1 MSGEYYEY
9 SGTQACQPCPYGSY
23 SYSYVPNKA
32 CSSCPSEA
40 NLCQKNETDLK
51 TGYWRQSGYSTTI
64 LKCPYNTCDGGTGS
78 SDDLCSAGSTGP
90 LCAVCLGHYYFN
102 SQTQKCQRCQSISYI
117 SPMLIAIFVIVSLC
131 IVVISYITFKKNI
144 SRKAFREQIEETGV
158 EMHVEGQDATPT
170 EEDSTR
176 GSINAKIE
184 WYDIL
189 YAYLAIRFRDLAA
202 NFKIIVATLQILMSV
217 PSNFLIEFPTSYSGF
232 LSIFEILNINIVR
245 LTSWECVNNGL
256 DYVDRLII
264 ITMTPFAIL
273 GILFVCFVVQVRRFL
288 LLLYLS
294 IHII

>member
-1 MSGEYYEY
+1 
-9 SGTQACQPCPYGSY
+9 
-23 SYSYVPNKA
+23 
-32 CSSCPSEA
+32 
-40 NLCQKNETDLK
+40 
-51 TGYWRQSGYSTTI
+51 
-64 LKCPYNTCDGGTGS
+64 
-78 SDDLCSAGSTGP
+78 
-90 LCAVCLGHYYFN
+90 
-102 SQTQKCQRCQSISYI
+102 
-117 SPMLIAIFVIVSLC
+117 MLIAIFVIVSLC